1 MAISPSAL
9 LRHLE
14 VCGEVVLWVGSQVAL
29 LSSSSSLASVLGSWS
44 AVVLVHQTCRSKC
57 SVPQARQEAS
67 APSLVVCL
75 HLGPSHPSKEWLR
88 LTALSTGSTK
98 LLCDLSSPSGSIS

>member
-29 LSSSSSLASVLGSWS
+29 LSSSSLASVLGSWS
-44 AVVLVHQTCRSKC
+44 AVVLVHQTCSLQQQVLC
-57 SVPQARQEAS
+57 SSGQAGGQYPFLGGV
-67 APSLVVCL
+67 PSL
-75 HLGPSHPSKEWLR
+75 
-88 LTALSTGSTK
+88 GS
-98 LLCDLSSPSGSIS
+98 